1 MYDDFLLSNKY
12 FRSFCIYR
20 LIFGISY
27 SLMIP
32 ILPLFFKHNGMSTVT
47 IGIVISLYGVSKTI
61 IQIPFG
67 VISNNIG
74 DKLTLKLSLL
84 LMTFIPIGYILA
96 NTCFNYGTYHISYFR
111 HCILVFLNQFSS
123 FPHAYFF
130 YIHYRIQ
137 KIAKPINGRYVRLSL
152 GPDRTACHRR

>member
-47 IGIVISLYGVSKTI
+47 IGIVISLYGVSKTLNFLLLLDH
-61 IQIPFG
+61 QL
-67 VISNNIG
+67 N
-74 DKLTLKLSLL
+74 LLKLYLL
-84 LMTFIPIGYILA
+84 NLHLELFPI
-96 NTCFNYGTYHISYFR
+96 T
-111 HCILVFLNQFSS
+111 
-123 FPHAYFF
+123 
-130 YIHYRIQ
+130 
-137 KIAKPINGRYVRLSL
+137 
-152 GPDRTACHRR
+152 

>member
-67 VISNNIG
+67 VISNIAGVISVPSLFIVNSS
-74 DKLTLKLSLL
+74 KLLKLS
-84 LMTFIPIGYILA
+84 F
-96 NTCFNYGTYHISYFR
+96 
-111 HCILVFLNQFSS
+111 FSS
-123 FPHAYFF
+123 AY
-130 YIHYRIQ
+130 
-137 KIAKPINGRYVRLSL
+137 S
-152 GPDRTACHRR
+152 